1 MQALSA
7 SKIALDPRFYE
18 GWTDMNPTHVPNIEE
33 EPESRLKEIS
43 EDQRK
48 SSVEKTLPQQVAD
61 RTKRQVEK
69 SSAPQSEEK

>member
-1 MQALSA
+1 
-7 SKIALDPRFYE
+7 
-18 GWTDMNPTHVPNIEE
+18 MNPTRVPNIEE

-69 SSAPQSEEK
+69 SSAPQAEEK